1 MNGEVEKLKENALL
15 HISTWWGLKY
25 PGYSGTI
32 ITTDKELYE
41 YFFYND
47 LVPAEF
53 KGQKVN
59 YITKKKDL
67 TDREFKKIKKFIE
80 KEIISK
86 DYPIGRM
93 RDVAYDVEVNYNG
106 INKLVVNN
114 KDDENHDGLYDK
126 TEKLINKL
134 INKKHKFFG

>member
-1 MNGEVEKLKENALL
+1 MNEEVEKLKENALL

-32 ITTDKELYE
+32 ITADKELYE

-59 YITKKKDL
+59 YVDNHYLIPL
-67 TDREFKKIKKFIE
+67 LELIKSI
-80 KEIISK
+80 
-86 DYPIGRM
+86 
-93 RDVAYDVEVNYNG
+93 V
-106 INKLVVNN
+106 
-114 KDDENHDGLYDK
+114 
-126 TEKLINKL
+126 
-134 INKKHKFFG
+134 